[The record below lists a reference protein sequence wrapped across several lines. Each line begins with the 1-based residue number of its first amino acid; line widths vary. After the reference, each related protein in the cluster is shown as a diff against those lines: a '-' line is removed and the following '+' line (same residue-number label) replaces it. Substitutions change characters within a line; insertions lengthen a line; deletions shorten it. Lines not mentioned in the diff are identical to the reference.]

1 VGTAS
6 ISAYALLGIDAVPV
20 RVEAHV
26 RPGLPGVTIVGLPD
40 AAVRE
45 AKERVR
51 SAAAIAGYPL
61 PTQRITVSL
70 SPADVRKEGP
80 GFDLPLALAILGAA
94 GHLPPASLK
103 DLGAVGELGLQGEV
117 RRVRGALGMAE
128 AAGRGLTRSLLVPME
143 CLAEALACLPE
154 AAIGV
159 RSLAEAVTACRSPK
173 THAWL
178 RRRGQRW
185 MSLRHKQSDT
195 TSQRHPDF
203 ADVAG
208 QRAAKRALEIAAA
221 GGHHLLMVGPPGVG
235 KTMLARRIP
244 GIMPDLSND
253 EALEVTRIWSAA
265 GLLPQVGG
273 PLVQRPFRSPHHTA
287 STAAL
292 VGGGS
297 PARPGEVTLAH
308 RGVLFLD
315 EFPELTRDSL
325 EALREPM
332 EDGYVVITRRA
343 GSLRFPARFT
353 LVAAMNPCPCGY
365 AGHPTVPC
373 TCSPAQADRYRRH
386 VSGPLLDRVDML
398 LELPPLSLDWLVG
411 TNAVTEETSTAIR
424 RRVMTARAFRGL
436 REKAERCASGSAAP
450 GERHPRRVE
459 ERAAL
464 TAGATT
470 LLHRYLEGGRAG
482 GRSHAR
488 LVALSRTVADL
499 DLSSLVREEHVAEAA
514 GLHLNDRWAWR
525 V

>member
-1 VGTAS
+1 MGTAS

-40 AAVRE
+40 TAVRE

-51 SAAAIAGYPL
+51 SAAATAGCPL

-94 GHLPPASLK
+94 GHLPAASLR
-103 DLGAVGELGLQGEV
+103 DIGAVGELGLQGEV
-117 RRVRGALGMAE
+117 RSVRGVLGMAE
-128 AAGRGLTRSLLVPME
+128 AAGGARMHSFLVPME
-143 CLAEALACLPE
+143 CLSEAMASAPE
-154 AAIGV
+154 LAIGV
-159 RSLAEAVTACRSPK
+159 RNLTEAVTACCYPHSR
-173 THAWL
+173 AWF

-185 MSLRHKQSDT
+185 VQWRQKRLGSVASHQ
-195 TSQRHPDF
+195 PDF

-244 GIMPDLSND
+244 GIMPDFNGE

-265 GLLPQVGG
+265 GLLSQAGG
-273 PLVQRPFRSPHHTA
+273 PVTERPFRSPHHTA

-315 EFPELTRDSL
+315 EFPELMRDSL
-325 EALREPM
+325 EALREPL
-332 EDGYVVITRRA
+332 EDGHVIITRRS
-343 GSLRFPARFT
+343 GSFRFPARFT

-365 AGHPTVPC
+365 AGHPTIPC

-398 LELPPLSLDWLVG
+398 LELPPISLGSLMAADAPV
-411 TNAVTEETSTAIR
+411 EETSAIIR
-424 RRVMTARAFRGL
+424 QRVMTAQNFRRL
-436 REKAERCASGSAAP
+436 RVDAERAAVYGVA
-450 GERHPRRVE
+450 GEQHPRRVE
-459 ERAAL
+459 ERAQL
-464 TAGATT
+464 TSGAIK
-470 LLHRYLEGGRAG
+470 LLHRFLAGGRAG
-482 GRSHAR
+482 ARSHAR

-499 DLSSLVREEHVAEAA
+499 DQSPFVREEHVAEAA
-514 GLHLNDRWAWR
+514 GLHLTDRWTWR
-525 V
+525 T